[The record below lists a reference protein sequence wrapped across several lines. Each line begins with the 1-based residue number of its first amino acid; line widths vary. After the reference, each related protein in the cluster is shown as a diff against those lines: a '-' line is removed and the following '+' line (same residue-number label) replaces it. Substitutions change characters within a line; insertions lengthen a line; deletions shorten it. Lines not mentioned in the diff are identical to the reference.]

1 MGEMA
6 AGVAAPFEFLLS
18 GFTEPRSKRNIMTKI
33 RALGG
38 TANNAPTYDVSKC
51 THVISYKPISS
62 EKFICGVASG
72 KWILKPEFITDSFDK
87 DKWQAES
94 TYEWSEADASENVLP
109 GLLTAPRRWREKI
122 AASGHGAFHDWKVLL
137 HVTNDAVRRRVLE
150 AGGGQ
155 CVPVTF
161 PIKEPAA
168 LVSLVTHVIVDKC
181 HEKDVQCLKE
191 RGIQCLPPECIKEH
205 LFQEN
210 PNMTKYR
217 VSSALMTPPET
228 IRQRNIPTVKAKK
241 DHDTFLNR
249 KQTNPSGRESDTPV
263 LMVSL
268 AEEGTSSDP
277 GSSVKRK
284 LELESPKEPEQLQ
297 IPKKRKPMEL
307 NLIPPPKPQ
316 TETSMDLMRKY
327 GIEEFEMEY
336 TESDYDE
343 LINYKLY
350 TDNMRPLL
358 LEYAP
363 KLHSRKRVNLLA
375 ALWKEFAASNPKK
388 KKPLSTSVLD
398 FKPADEAKEA
408 EVEEEEDGG
417 GGDDNE
423 AKRESLEVNVK
434 VQEEEKEEEVKEKKG
449 GKDASTSKAVYVRR
463 SERQQSNTKKDEVS
477 GGIIADHSPK
487 SLPRKFN
494 VNRKNGKGETPLQ
507 LACFKND
514 ITKVRELL
522 NKPDIDVNARDNAGW
537 TPLHEACI
545 RGHTASVKELLKF
558 ASGKRMVTSTESR
571 GMQTLD
577 FLAAPSECGNTPLH
591 DAVFNNHIE
600 VVKLLVEA
608 GGSILLTAKNKAGF
622 TPFGMALTEVMKE
635 AMLGQ
640 RSEVSRLP
648 AVDEENENNAS
659 TSKAENV
666 RRSERLQ
673 SNTRKDEVSGGIIAD
688 HSLKTSPR
696 KTNEN
701 RKGETLLHEACIK
714 NNITK
719 VRELLNE
726 PDIDV
731 NAQDGAG
738 WTPLHEACNHGHTVC
753 VKELLK
759 FAPGKRMVTSTEGRS
774 MQTLDLLAAP
784 SKCGTTPLHDAVYNN
799 RIEVVKLLV
808 EAGGSNL
815 LTVRN
820 KKGFTPVDMAQ
831 TEVMKEAIL
840 GQRSEVSRLS
850 AVDEKNENGRIPLT
864 FKKNTGSTPVD
875 MTQTE
880 IMKAPIPSQ
889 RSGVIRLPAIDEE
902 NKNRRILLAG
912 VRNKAGLTPVDIAQT
927 EVMKEANLGLRPA
940 VSTLSAVSEENE
952 NSLQGE

>member
-1 MGEMA
+1 
-6 AGVAAPFEFLLS
+6 
-18 GFTEPRSKRNIMTKI
+18 
-33 RALGG
+33 
-38 TANNAPTYDVSKC
+38 
-51 THVISYKPISS
+51 
-62 EKFICGVASG
+62 
-72 KWILKPEFITDSFDK
+72 
-87 DKWQAES
+87 
-94 TYEWSEADASENVLP
+94 
-109 GLLTAPRRWREKI
+109 
-122 AASGHGAFHDWKVLL
+122 
-137 HVTNDAVRRRVLE
+137 
-150 AGGGQ
+150 
-155 CVPVTF
+155 
-161 PIKEPAA
+161 
-168 LVSLVTHVIVDKC
+168 
-181 HEKDVQCLKE
+181 
-191 RGIQCLPPECIKEH
+191 
-205 LFQEN
+205 
-210 PNMTKYR
+210 
-217 VSSALMTPPET
+217 
-228 IRQRNIPTVKAKK
+228 
-241 DHDTFLNR
+241 
-249 KQTNPSGRESDTPV
+249 
-263 LMVSL
+263 
-268 AEEGTSSDP
+268 
-277 GSSVKRK
+277 
-284 LELESPKEPEQLQ
+284 
-297 IPKKRKPMEL
+297 MEL

-449 GKDASTSKAVYVRR
+449 GKD
-463 SERQQSNTKKDEVS
+463 
-477 GGIIADHSPK
+477 
-487 SLPRKFN
+487 
-494 VNRKNGKGETPLQ
+494 
-507 LACFKND
+507 
-514 ITKVRELL
+514 
-522 NKPDIDVNARDNAGW
+522 
-537 TPLHEACI
+537 
-545 RGHTASVKELLKF
+545 
-558 ASGKRMVTSTESR
+558 
-571 GMQTLD
+571 
-577 FLAAPSECGNTPLH
+577 
-591 DAVFNNHIE
+591 
-600 VVKLLVEA
+600 
-608 GGSILLTAKNKAGF
+608 
-622 TPFGMALTEVMKE
+622 
-635 AMLGQ
+635 
-640 RSEVSRLP
+640 
-648 AVDEENENNAS
+648 AS

-902 NKNRRILLAG
+902 NKNSKYQTRL
-912 VRNKAGLTPVDIAQT
+912 NKY
-927 EVMKEANLGLRPA
+927 
-940 VSTLSAVSEENE
+940 SAF
-952 NSLQGE
+952 LKQQ